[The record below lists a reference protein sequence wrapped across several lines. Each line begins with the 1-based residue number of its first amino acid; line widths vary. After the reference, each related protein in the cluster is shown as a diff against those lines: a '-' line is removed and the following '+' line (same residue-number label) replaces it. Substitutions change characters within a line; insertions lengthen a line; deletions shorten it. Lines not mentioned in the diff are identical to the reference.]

1 MKALLAVSFG
11 ELFLKGANRKKF
23 FNDALAHIENNIKEI
38 GYNNFYLESGKLYID
53 ANIDKFDQLIEQ
65 IQKVFGIAY
74 IDKVYK
80 VSKDENDIYLAVK
93 KSIEEN
99 YGNENKSFKV
109 ITKRVDKSFKYTS
122 PELNVII
129 GDKILDDF
137 INLKVDI
144 HKPDFKVFIDIKT
157 SAYVYTKRYPG
168 LGGLPIGSSGNGLLL
183 LSGGI
188 DSPVAGFLMAKRG
201 MKINAIHFHSYP
213 YTSLKAKEK
222 AIDLAKIMS
231 NYTGKMQLFII
242 NLSEIYKAIAS
253 NCDRRNTTILSRRF
267 MVRICEKLANKYDF
281 QVLITGDSLGQVAS
295 QTLESLTVVENAS
308 ALPIFRP
315 LIAMDKKDIVD
326 LSKKIGSYEKSIE
339 PFDDCC
345 SIFAPDKPVTK
356 PRLKY
361 IENDENNLDIENLI
375 NEALET
381 LEIIEI

>member
-1 MKALLAVSFG
+1 
-11 ELFLKGANRKKF
+11 
-23 FNDALAHIENNIKEI
+23 
-38 GYNNFYLESGKLYID
+38 
-53 ANIDKFDQLIEQ
+53 
-65 IQKVFGIAY
+65 
-74 IDKVYK
+74 
-80 VSKDENDIYLAVK
+80 
-93 KSIEEN
+93 
-99 YGNENKSFKV
+99 
-109 ITKRVDKSFKYTS
+109 
-122 PELNVII
+122 
-129 GDKILDDF
+129 
-137 INLKVDI
+137 
-144 HKPDFKVFIDIKT
+144 
-157 SAYVYTKRYPG
+157 
-168 LGGLPIGSSGNGLLL
+168 
-183 LSGGI
+183 
-188 DSPVAGFLMAKRG
+188 MAKRG

-222 AIDLAKIMS
+222 AIELAKIMS

-253 NCDRRNTTILSRRF
+253 NCDRRNTTIISRRF
-267 MVRICEKLANKYDF
+267 MVRICEKLANKFDF
-281 QVLITGDSLGQVAS
+281 QVLVTGDSLGQVAS